1 MLIVVDKDDNIIQ
14 LITVGGVPSD
24 NTFEISNDIDEDIL
38 KNIFSYKYVN
48 GEFILKEDAN
58 SEKLNKIKEVKIAAM
73 SKECNSQI
81 VKGVDWEGAHYSLT
95 LDDQTNISNLT
106 LLASAGNP
114 VPYHADGDG
123 ANCRFFTAEE
133 FVKFSTYCQQFK
145 VYQLTYY
152 NQLKGYINSLS
163 SIDDILAINYGTLL
177 TGEYADALTTMTS
190 GFEYTI
196 PVVEDTTNYN
206 CYLYD
211 VDVNSLRFP
220 TEEPIEDMTG
230 ESESVDD
237 STTEEVPV
245 ENENVTEVTP

>member
-1 MLIVVDKDDNIIQ
+1 MLITVDSNNDITQ
-14 LITVGGVPSD
+14 LITIGGAPSD
-24 NTFEISNDIDEDIL
+24 NTFEIPNDTDENIL
-38 KNIFSYKYVN
+38 KNIFSYKYIN

-152 NQLKGYINSLS
+152 NQLKGYINSVS